1 MDVQIRPIK
10 VEEFEQ
16 FTRMLQRA
24 FGEDF
29 RDEDVAIERRL
40 FEAERSLGAFDD
52 GELVGT
58 TGAFTLTLTIPG
70 GSLPMPGVTAVAV
83 QPAHRR
89 RGLLTAL
96 MRKQLDDFHDA
107 GELVAGL
114 WASEGAIYQR
124 FGYGLATLVGR
135 FDIDKDRTAFARP
148 VQSSGVVSLVERER
162 ALELFPHVHRQVV
175 PRYPG
180 MVARTPGMWE
190 HDFADFEH
198 WRDGAT
204 PLFFALYESQGRP
217 EGYLAYR
224 VKNEWPQG
232 IARNE
237 VRVRELMAVTT
248 EAYVALWRFCFD
260 MDLAGNFEGWGR
272 PVDEPLLQLLAHPRA
287 LRFGLGDGMWLRL
300 VDVPGALGAR
310 AYSAH
315 GQLTLEV
322 RDSFCPWNEGR
333 FSLASGPD
341 GARCGPATTEPD
353 LLVDAADLA
362 AAYLGGTRFGTL
374 HRAGRVVE
382 VAPGALATADAM
394 FTWDPPPWCPHV
406 F

>member
-1 MDVQIRPIK
+1 
-10 VEEFEQ
+10 
-16 FTRMLQRA
+16 MLQRA

-83 QPAHRR
+83 QPTHRR

-162 ALELFPHVHRQVV
+162 ALEAFPEVHRQVV

-180 MVARTPGMWE
+180 MIARTPGLWE
-190 HDFADFEH
+190 HDFSDLEH
-198 WRDGAT
+198 WR
-204 PLFFALYESQGRP
+204 
-217 EGYLAYR
+217 
-224 VKNEWPQG
+224 
-232 IARNE
+232 
-237 VRVRELMAVTT
+237 
-248 EAYVALWRFCFD
+248 
-260 MDLAGNFEGWGR
+260 
-272 PVDEPLLQLLAHPRA
+272 
-287 LRFGLGDGMWLRL
+287 
-300 VDVPGALGAR
+300 
-310 AYSAH
+310 
-315 GQLTLEV
+315 
-322 RDSFCPWNEGR
+322 
-333 FSLASGPD
+333 
-341 GARCGPATTEPD
+341 
-353 LLVDAADLA
+353 
-362 AAYLGGTRFGTL
+362 
-374 HRAGRVVE
+374 
-382 VAPGALATADAM
+382 
-394 FTWDPPPWCPHV
+394 
-406 F
+406 